1 MKINFYSNEN
11 RFIILV
17 MISALQS
24 KGRLCRFRD
33 VSNKIGSHLDSVKL
47 VFWLS
52 GQRNPR
58 VNLFSQG
65 HSVTILDDIIFLN
78 RRRFKTIKLN
88 DRDNSS
94 LLYRRSRR
102 YKVII
107 YHFLKN
113 IDDIK

>member
-1 MKINFYSNEN
+1 MKIDFHFYED
-11 RFIILV
+11 RFIIFDD
-17 MISALQS
+17 MI
-24 KGRLCRFRD
+24 
-33 VSNKIGSHLDSVKL
+33 
-47 VFWLS
+47 
-52 GQRNPR
+52 
-58 VNLFSQG
+58 FS
-65 HSVTILDDIIFLN
+65 N

-88 DRDNSS
+88 DRDISS